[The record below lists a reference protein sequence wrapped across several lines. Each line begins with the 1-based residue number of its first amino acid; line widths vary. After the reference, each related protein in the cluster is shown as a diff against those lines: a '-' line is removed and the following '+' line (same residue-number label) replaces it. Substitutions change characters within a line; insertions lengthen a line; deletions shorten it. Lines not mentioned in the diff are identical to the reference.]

1 METNKPQ
8 KLNTQAISILTKLC
22 NEATALT
29 CTQAV
34 DSLFKEKKTNVG
46 GLIALHGKE
55 EVRRVVAIMIRDA
68 SKMLNV
74 GKNMN
79 GEQIVACT
87 DNLIAFY
94 PSYRL
99 DDYKACLNTGC
110 MGAYGKTFD
119 RFDMEV
125 LFDWFKQYDIE
136 RDERI
141 AAHRM
146 NVSNQH
152 KNASKTLNPVLKD
165 VLNSVLKEIEQPKK
179 KEPVKAEP
187 TDEYKQIQEWLKEWD
202 KLRDELA
209 IDNTQRFIRYEGR
222 IMDVDSFLNFKFKQN
237 NT

>member
-1 METNKPQ
+1 METTPQ
-8 KLNTQAISILTKLC
+8 KLNTQAIEILKTHLQK
-22 NEATALT
+22 ATALT

-34 DSLFKEKKTNVG
+34 DCLFKKKELNVG
-46 GLIALHGKE
+46 GLIVQHGKE
-55 EVRRVVAIMIRDA
+55 EVRRIVATMIRDA

-87 DNLIAFY
+87 DNLIAYY

-110 MGAYGKTFD
+110 MGTYGKVFD

-125 LFDWFKQYDIE
+125 LFDWFKQYDLE
-136 RDERI
+136 RDSLI
-141 AAHRM
+141 ILHRM

-165 VLNSVLKEIEQPKK
+165 VLNSVLKEVEKPK
-179 KEPVKAEP
+179 KEPKKIEP
-187 TDEYKQIQEWLKEWD
+187 SEEYNQMQIWLKEWD
-202 KLRDELA
+202 ALRETNNVDP
-209 IDNTQRFIRYEGR
+209 QKRFISYNGR
-222 IMDVDSFLNFKFKQN
+222 ILDVDAFLSLRIKENLI
-237 NT
+237 